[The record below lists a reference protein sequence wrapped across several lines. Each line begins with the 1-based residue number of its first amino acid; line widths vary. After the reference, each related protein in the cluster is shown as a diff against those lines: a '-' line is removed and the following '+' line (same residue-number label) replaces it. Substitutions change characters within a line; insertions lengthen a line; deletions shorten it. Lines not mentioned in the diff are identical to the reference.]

1 MFSSGRGPLLL
12 PFVAASMI
20 RCSDRR
26 VDYGSLHGAT
36 ILIFNRDI
44 SIKVLKYMSED
55 LGQLNI
61 RKGDSHKYPHKK
73 KKVSKPFGAGFSEI
87 IPFNNY
93 TAREPELQYYDPL

>member
-55 LGQLNI
+55 LGQLSIITQPGSQNFSI
-61 RKGDSHKYPHKK
+61 MILFKSRYR
-73 KKVSKPFGAGFSEI
+73 SK
-87 IPFNNY
+87 
-93 TAREPELQYYDPL
+93 